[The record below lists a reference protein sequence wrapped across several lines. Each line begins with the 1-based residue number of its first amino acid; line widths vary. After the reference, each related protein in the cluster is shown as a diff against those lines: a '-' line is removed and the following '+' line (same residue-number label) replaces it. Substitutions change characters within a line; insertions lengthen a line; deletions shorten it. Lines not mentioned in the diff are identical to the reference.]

1 MSEIEKTKKRAAG
14 ATEKTKTEAEV
25 KGKIIEFA
33 WDLKKNGY
41 SEGTIRTYSSYLIL
55 LLKAGAYLLNPE
67 KVKEVIARKKWSENT
82 KFIATNAYRAFLKF
96 LGIMWKPPRYRQ
108 VLKIPFI
115 PTEEEINQLIAAS
128 GRKLAAFLRML
139 KETGMRCGEA
149 LMLEWTDIELQRRT
163 VRITAEKGSYPRIM
177 AISEDL
183 TRALSLL
190 PKKSAKIFPMTQSAM
205 QGNLYKIRKEVAV
218 KMNNPRLLKISFH
231 TLRHW
236 KGTME
241 YHKTKDILHVK
252 QLLGHRSIKSTM
264 LYIHID
270 KALFT
275 VKSDEF
281 HVKVAAKPEEIRALL
296 EAGFEYVCHKD
307 GLMFFRKRK

>member
-1 MSEIEKTKKRAAG
+1 MSEMKKTKSGLREPQSKRM
-14 ATEKTKTEAEV
+14 TEAEV

-33 WDLKKNGY
+33 WNLKKNGY
-41 SEGTIRTYSSYLIL
+41 SEGTIRTYSNYLIL
-55 LLKAGAYLLNPE
+55 LVKAGAYLLNPE
-67 KVKEVIARKKWSENT
+67 EVKEVVAKKKWSENT
-82 KFIATNAYRAFLKF
+82 KFIVTNAYRAFLKF
-96 LGIMWKPPRYRQ
+96 LGLTWKPPRYRQ

-128 GRKLAAFLRML
+128 GRKLAAFLMLL

-149 LMLEWTDIELQRRT
+149 LMLEWTDIDLQRRT

-190 PKKSAKIFPMTQSAM
+190 PKNSAKIFPMTQSAM
-205 QGNLYKIRKEVAV
+205 QHNLHKIRKEVAV
-218 KMNNPRLLKISFH
+218 KMNNPRLLKITFH

-241 YHKTKDILHVK
+241 YHRTKDILHVK

-264 LYIHID
+264 LYINID

-281 HVKVAAKPEEIRALL
+281 HVKVASKPEEIKALL
-296 EAGFEYVCHKD
+296 EVGFEYVCEKD